1 MRPSF
6 VAFLLF
12 LSLILARAQGI
23 RVIMKVSLPVHQ
35 QQQKHN
41 KQHKEEES
49 GVLKSNNNVGGEESR
64 TVVGCKLK
72 EEEEC
77 TGIINKKKR
86 AHTNSNNPLSYIQE
100 DYYQPRRHRPRH
112 H

>member
-6 VAFLLF
+6 VAYLVF

-23 RVIMKVSLPVHQ
+23 RVMKVSLPVHHQ
-35 QQQKHN
+35 QYNHN

-49 GVLKSNNNVGGEESR
+49 AMLKSNN
-64 TVVGCKLK
+64 VGCKLK
-72 EEEEC
+72 EEEEEC

-86 AHTNSNNPLSYIQE
+86 VHTNSKNPLSYIQE